1 MKFSVEEQIDI
12 LEGFIGGRYMDDKTM
27 DFLSDKFEK
36 INEIVYRG
44 MPFPKHLIKEGYVM
58 EEWYGSSHW
67 TLDFNV
73 ARNIF
78 SCDSFNISEDYAEE
92 LSGEF
97 NISYNEACELFVPII
112 LKLNG
117 VSKGIRTYN
126 VVKDLDIVSRFYNE
140 KEITTIGINTV
151 MKNIELK
158 TDEKGDY
165 YIIEVEEI
173 K

>member
-1 MKFSVEEQIDI
+1 MKFSIEEKIDI
-12 LEGFIGGRYMDDKTM
+12 LEGFIGGRYIDNRTIN
-27 DFLSDKFEK
+27 FLSDKFEK
-36 INEIVYRG
+36 IDEIVYRG
-44 MPFPKHLIKEGYVM
+44 MPFPKHLIKEGYIM

-73 ARNIF
+73 ARNRF
-78 SCDSFNISEDYAEE
+78 SCDSFNISEDYTEE
-92 LSGEF
+92 LSREF
-97 NISYNEACELFVPII
+97 NISYDEACELFVPII
-112 LKLNG
+112 LKLSR

-126 VVKDLDIVSRFYNE
+126 IIKDLDTVSRFYSE

-158 TDEKGDY
+158 IDEKGEY
-165 YIIEVEEI
+165 YMIEVEEI